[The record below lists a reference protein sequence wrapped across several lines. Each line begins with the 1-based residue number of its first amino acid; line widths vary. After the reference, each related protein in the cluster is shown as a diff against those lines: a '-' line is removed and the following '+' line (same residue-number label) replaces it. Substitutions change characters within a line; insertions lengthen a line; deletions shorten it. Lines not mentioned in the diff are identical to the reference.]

1 MVETP
6 RTAVGTL
13 VMIGAILVA
22 LVFLFT
28 TNLWA
33 FIVGAGIVAAI
44 LYAIYV
50 VGLGLHRRLLQTL
63 SGQRGGR

>member
-6 RTAVGTL
+6 KTVVGTL
-13 VMIGAILVA
+13 ATIGFALIV

-33 FIVGAGIVAAI
+33 FIVGAAIVAAV
-44 LYAIYV
+44 LYVLYL
-50 VGLGLHRRLLQTL
+50 VGSGLHKRALRWLA
-63 SGQRGGR
+63 GQRGGR